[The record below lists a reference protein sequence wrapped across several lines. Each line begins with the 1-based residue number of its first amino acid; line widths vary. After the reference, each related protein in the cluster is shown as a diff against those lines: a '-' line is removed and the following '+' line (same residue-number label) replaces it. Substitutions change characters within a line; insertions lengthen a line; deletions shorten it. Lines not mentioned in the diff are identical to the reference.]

1 MNEPSYCVEQA
12 TNGIT
17 TPLTALIS
25 VPGFLQLITSNFK
38 AFEDVVI
45 FEQLSQ
51 IRVAQPPSQ

>member
-1 MNEPSYCVEQA
+1 MNEPSYCVEQV

-45 FEQLSQ
+45 FE
-51 IRVAQPPSQ
+51 

>member
-1 MNEPSYCVEQA
+1 MNEPSYCVEQV

-25 VPGFLQLITSNFK
+25 VHGFLQLITSNFK